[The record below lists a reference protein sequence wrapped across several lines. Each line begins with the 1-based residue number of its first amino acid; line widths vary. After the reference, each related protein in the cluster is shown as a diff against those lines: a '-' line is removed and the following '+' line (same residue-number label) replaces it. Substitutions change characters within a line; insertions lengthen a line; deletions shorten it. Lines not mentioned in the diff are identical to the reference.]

1 MSDPITVH
9 LGTGT
14 PREQF
19 LAFYRDDE
27 PNLDEFRLSYPD
39 HDPGDLVAWIVPGDV
54 PALLNIEEFGDP
66 SSDVLV
72 VDSASWNLRGV
83 AVAGIERRLGR
94 KLPSPPAT
102 LDPSTSR
109 AFLDA
114 AAAEESHPTPWY
126 LIDTTGCADGDQ
138 GMAHYSWECAAC
150 HQRFD
155 HLPLLQARA
164 ALQDHHGSDLFGRS
178 IVLCANCHAMV
189 HDPFSG
195 GLSELIMAHRPAC
208 TRCECHTVMHLEY
221 GMPPGPVP
229 GVAFT
234 GCVVDLNDPG
244 DAVNRHCLTCDNTWF
259 ADDTVVGAD
268 GTVTGKVGRHTAQVS
283 TRVVVPTILSQRMLN
298 PILRQQAVEYSAD
311 RWSKWVGYLPG
322 IADVLSSLP
331 ESLTRDDAAR
341 LINDF
346 AYDNVVAAFVIAM
359 IWGHNG
365 SDYGPY
371 RTAQILTGVVK
382 PLGSELSP
390 DVVPRLFQSM
400 MIARNDGAV
409 EGYRY
414 LTNNGSIPRLNRA
427 LSTIWLSLVTA
438 QGNSTS
444 ADAAPILDA
453 PVIRWL
459 RENTGIRIRPG
470 QTEDYSRYLTQLKNW
485 GESYHRTPAE
495 VEERICSIIR
505 GHG

>member
-54 PALLNIEEFGDP
+54 PALLNIEEFDDP

-72 VDSASWNLRGV
+72 VDSAGWNIRGV
-83 AVAGIERRLGR
+83 AVAGIERRLGHS
-94 KLPSPPAT
+94 LPAPPAT
-102 LDPSTSR
+102 LDPVTSQL
-109 AFLDA
+109 FLDA
-114 AAAEESHPTPWY
+114 AAAEESDPTPWY

-138 GMAHYSWECAAC
+138 GMARHSWECAAC

-164 ALQDHHGSDLFGRS
+164 ALQQHHGSELFGGS
-178 IVLCANCHAMV
+178 MVLCASCHAMV

-229 GVAFT
+229 GIAFT
-234 GCVVDLNDPG
+234 GCVVLLNNPG

-259 ADDTVVGAD
+259 EDDTVVGAD
-268 GTVTGKVGRHTAQVS
+268 GTISGKVGRHTATVS
-283 TRVVVPTILSQRMLN
+283 TRVMVPALLSQY
-298 PILRQQAVEYSAD
+298 LRSPTYHRGSAYAIG
-311 RWSKWVGYLPG
+311 RWSKWVGHIPG
-322 IADVLSSLP
+322 VSDVLQSLP
-331 ESLTRDDAAR
+331 ESLKRDDAAQ
-341 LINDF
+341 LIDRI
-346 AYDNVVAAFVIAM
+346 AHDNPAAAFVVAM
-359 IWGHNG
+359 IWGHRG
-365 SDYGPY
+365 SGYGPY
-371 RTAQILTGVVK
+371 RTAQILTGEHK
-382 PLGSELSP
+382 PIGAELSP
-390 DVVPRLFQSM
+390 SVVDRLVRSM
-400 MIARNDGAV
+400 WIARDEGAV

-414 LTNNGSIPRLNRA
+414 LNNDGAIPRLG
-427 LSTIWLSLVTA
+427 SDFFTTWLFFVTA
-438 QGNSTS
+438 RGDSTT

-453 PVIRWL
+453 LVIRWL
-459 RENTGIRIRPG
+459 RENIGMRIRPG
-470 QTEDYSRYLTQLKNW
+470 QTEDYNRYLTQLKNW
-485 GESYHRTPAE
+485 GDAYHRTPAE
-495 VEERICSIIR
+495 VEERICSIIH